1 MPLSSPATPPREREA
16 TLYKPLAGAGW
27 RAGADP
33 SEISDPNQ
41 ARALA
46 ERMRKQALAAYE
58 RLELPVWRRSN
69 FWTTSFEGLELEALA
84 PRHHDG
90 GQPEAKELLAKGLA
104 QLPDRERAGRIVQ
117 LDGSIVLVELSPQ
130 ARQAGVTLCSLTEA
144 IDSHPKV
151 VGGHLARRLTIDRH
165 KLEAANAAFWSGG
178 IFLHVP
184 AGAELEAPFELVQLL
199 SGEGVAQ
206 HSRVLI
212 VGERAS
218 DFRVHEYGLA
228 LAEEGGQ
235 ALHTE
240 AFELYLHD
248 GARCRL
254 AHVEDWGGPEVF
266 NSTVRF
272 VGIGRDAFCHWLP
285 SQLGGRLMHEHLELS
300 VCEPGGG
307 MEFRGL
313 FFTEGE
319 EHLDTFAADLHQVGP
334 STGDCHFRG
343 AATGRSRS
351 SFEGLIKINPG
362 AQQSHTYLQIHT
374 MMLSPEARVD
384 AIPSVLVSA
393 DDVSASHGGTVG
405 ELDEGA
411 IFYMQSRG
419 LDRAAAVR
427 VIVEGFFE
435 PVITELQDQPLEELI
450 RSKIAA
456 KLARAREEIEAY
468 ARSR

>member
-1 MPLSSPATPPREREA
+1 MPLSSPVTPPREREA

-27 RAGADP
+27 RAGANP
-33 SEISDPNQ
+33 TEIKDHNQ

-46 ERMRKQALAAYE
+46 ERMRKEALAAYE

-69 FWTTSFEGLELEALA
+69 FWTTSFERLAIEELA
-84 PRHHDG
+84 PRHHDPN
-90 GQPEAKELLAKGLA
+90 QLETRELVEKGLA
-104 QLPDRERAGRIVQ
+104 QLPDRERSGRIVQ
-117 LDGSIVLVELSPQ
+117 LDGSIVAVELSAE

-144 IDSHPKV
+144 IDSHPQI
-151 VGGHLARRLTIDRH
+151 VGAHLARRLLIDRH
-165 KLEAANAAFWSGG
+165 KLEAANAAFWTGG
-178 IFLHVP
+178 IFLHLP

-206 HSRVLI
+206 HSRVL
-212 VGERAS
+212 VVADRAS
-218 DFRVHEYGLA
+218 DFRLHEYGLA
-228 LAEEGGQ
+228 LSAGGGQ

-254 AHVEDWGGPEVF
+254 AHLEDWGGPEVF

-272 VGIGRDAFCHWLP
+272 VGVGRDAFCHWLP
-285 SQLGGRLMHEHLELS
+285 SQLGGKLMHEHLELS

-313 FFTEGE
+313 FFTEQDE
-319 EHLDTFAADLHQVGP
+319 LLDTFAVDLHQVGP

-343 AATGRSRS
+343 AATGRSRAS
-351 SFEGLIKINPG
+351 MEGLIKINPG
-362 AQQSHTYLQIHT
+362 AQKSHTYLQIHT
-374 MMLSPEARVD
+374 MMLSREAQID

-405 ELDEGA
+405 ELDEAA

-435 PVITELQDQPLEELI
+435 PVITELKDKPLEELI

-456 KLARAREEIEAY
+456 KLARAKEEIEAY
-468 ARSR
+468 AQSR